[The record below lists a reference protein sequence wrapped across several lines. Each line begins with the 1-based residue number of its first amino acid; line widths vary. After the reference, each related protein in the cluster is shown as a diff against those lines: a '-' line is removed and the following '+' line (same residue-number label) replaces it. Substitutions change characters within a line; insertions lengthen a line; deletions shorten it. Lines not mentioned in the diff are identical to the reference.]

1 MKYEEFLTSND
12 PNDAGEPVSIDIHT
26 WEKDGTRI
34 IGELKDVQPFEGGEF
49 EQKCMRYIFKTDKGL
64 ISTILGSSVDKQIPP
79 DKYIGRVLCITF
91 NGQISL
97 KDGRRC
103 NRFTVVDVTDAFRH
117 WEQKPKETYIPPQPE
132 TVAETPERMKSLFG
146 AKNAKNNNKTLG

>member
-1 MKYEEFLTSND
+1 MKYEDFLTSND
-12 PNDAGEPVSIDIHT
+12 PNEKGEPVSIDIHT
-26 WEKDGTRI
+26 WESDGTRI

-79 DKYIGRVLCITF
+79 EKYIGRVLCITF

-103 NRFTVVDVTDAFRH
+103 NRFTVVDVTEAFSK
-117 WEQKPKETYIPPQPE
+117 WENSPILLPEEKEEPKNSD
-132 TVAETPERMKSLFG
+132 MKGRIREVFG
-146 AKNAKNNNKTLG
+146 GKNAKNDN